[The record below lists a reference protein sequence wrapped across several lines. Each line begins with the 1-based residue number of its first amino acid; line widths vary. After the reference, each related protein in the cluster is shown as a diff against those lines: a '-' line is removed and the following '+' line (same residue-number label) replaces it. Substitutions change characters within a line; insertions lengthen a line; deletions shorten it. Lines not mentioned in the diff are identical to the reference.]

1 MLFNETMEWIRS
13 EYQDLKDIDVVI
25 GIPFYNEEDTLKN
38 IISIAKNSLK
48 TKNRKLIACVGDPAG
63 ESTLNNIK
71 EHFGDEVIGFL
82 MPPNINGRGYSI
94 RAIMELAC
102 LLKSDLV
109 LLEADLES
117 NKGMGVN
124 SEWVDRIAN
133 PVFNDYD
140 MAVACFQRHPFEDII
155 GSLLVSPVIS
165 TLYRMK
171 LKDPL
176 SGVFAIAHDLV
187 EDFCTEFDQ
196 SSDSLGGYG
205 IILDCHHSYY
215 MGKKKVC
222 EVQLGAS
229 CPHIFWQK
237 IYCNKR
243 DVKNFI

>member
-63 ESTLNNIK
+63 ESTLSKIK
-71 EHFGDEVIGFL
+71 EFFGDEVIGFI
-82 MPPNINGRGYSI
+82 MPTNINGRGYSI
-94 RAIMELAC
+94 RAIMELAR

-117 NKGMGVN
+117 NKGMGIN
-124 SEWVDRIAN
+124 SQWVDRIAN

-205 IILDCHHSYY
+205 INPWIVTQLLY
-215 MGKKKVC
+215 GKKRYVRFSL
-222 EVQLGAS
+222 VRS
-229 CPHIFWQK
+229 CLP
-237 IYCNKR
+237 YLLA
-243 DVKNFI
+243 KNIL

>member
-63 ESTLNNIK
+63 ESTLSKIK

-82 MPPNINGRGYSI
+82 MPTNINGRGYSI
-94 RAIMELAC
+94 RAIMELAR

-117 NKGMGVN
+117 NKGMGIN
-124 SEWVDRIAN
+124 SQWVDRIAN

-165 TLYRMK
+165 TLYRKK

-205 IILDCHHSYY
+205 INPWIVTTAIIWE
-215 MGKKKVC
+215 KKVC
-222 EVQLGAS
+222 EVQLGAKLS
-229 CPHIFWQK
+229 PISFG
-237 IYCNKR
+237 
-243 DVKNFI
+243 KNIL